1 MCIVVCVHVLLCV
14 HVYNVVTALC
24 ECVCVCVHIVLCVHM
39 WTVYEYSVFCKLTE
53 AGFKDCAKLHH
64 AKLKTVQT
72 IKCR

>member
-24 ECVCVCVHIVLCVHM
+24 ECVHIVLCVHM
-39 WTVYEYSVFCKLTE
+39 WTVCEYSVLCKLTE
-53 AGFKDCAKLHH
+53 AGFKDSAKLHH

-72 IKCR
+72 IECR